1 MLEWHLLTAV
11 YVNVITK
18 TLYFPPDFNI
28 IQLWWEANNL
38 IWMRCNEGPILVVRL
53 VARDSKKAFT
63 CKLKTIFS
71 ADFIAFIFQNMYL
84 HFFTWFY
91 EFKRCK
97 CSAVCMKICWI
108 LSMTRWHRFWE
119 ESLHLCI
126 ATRHCTGATHAPVTY
141 DLCHHWSALIDHQL

>member
-1 MLEWHLLTAV
+1 MARKRGLQFCRLCFQNLFCYLWEYSSQMIRVFSKNTHQIRYSCSKISPWVESSNTEPISSNYHFFWSTLHARVTSIN
-11 YVNVITK
+11 VNVITK

-84 HFFTWFY
+84 HFFT
-91 EFKRCK
+91 
-97 CSAVCMKICWI
+97 
-108 LSMTRWHRFWE
+108 
-119 ESLHLCI
+119 
-126 ATRHCTGATHAPVTY
+126 
-141 DLCHHWSALIDHQL
+141 